1 MNQRKKNIRLLLI
14 LASLCLVIV
23 LIGVF
28 QGQRDS
34 GVGNRDLFMIE
45 DVSEIN
51 KVSLES
57 KGGKALHLEYS
68 GNRWKVQDTVEA
80 DPNRISILFAVLNQ
94 VKVRRE
100 VSISQKSMIDSLFE
114 ASGVKVSGYSDKGEA
129 FEFYVAG
136 LSGEVM
142 TFFRKSPDG
151 KTYVVHIPGYQTYL
165 AGIFQLNWL
174 EWKNPILFPINW
186 RNLAAVQVTH
196 ADDTDGFSIIP
207 KDDFFGLK
215 ELEATDTTAM
225 SDFLDELSLIYAD
238 QFFLSTNPEGQRI
251 VPEVF
256 DVEITVRDI
265 GQRQHVLK
273 LSISNDNNYA
283 VGILND
289 DLIVTMSKPRAR
301 KIVKSRTD
309 FYPGKNPMR

>member
-14 LASLCLVIV
+14 LASLCLMIV
-23 LIGVF
+23 LIWIFQDRRDPGV
-28 QGQRDS
+28 D
-34 GVGNRDLFMIE
+34 NRDLFMIA

-57 KGGKALHLEYS
+57 KGGEDLHLEYS

-100 VSISQKSMIDSLFE
+100 VSMSQNSMVDSLFE
-114 ASGVKVSGYSDKGEA
+114 ASGVKVSGYSDQGAA

-136 LSGEVM
+136 LPGEVM
-142 TFFRKSPDG
+142 TFFRQSSDA

-186 RNLAAVQVTH
+186 RNLAVVQVTH
-196 ADDTDGFSIIP
+196 AVESDSFSIIP
-207 KDDFFGLK
+207 KDGFFGLE

-225 SDFLDELSLIYAD
+225 SDFLDALSLIYAD
-238 QFFLSTNPEGQRI
+238 QFFLPSDPEGQQI
-251 VPEVF
+251 IPEVF

-273 LSISNDNNYA
+273 LSISNENNDA

-289 DLIVTMSKPRAR
+289 GLIVTMSKARAR
-301 KIVKSRTD
+301 KIIKLRTD
-309 FYPGKNPMR
+309 FLPGKNPIR